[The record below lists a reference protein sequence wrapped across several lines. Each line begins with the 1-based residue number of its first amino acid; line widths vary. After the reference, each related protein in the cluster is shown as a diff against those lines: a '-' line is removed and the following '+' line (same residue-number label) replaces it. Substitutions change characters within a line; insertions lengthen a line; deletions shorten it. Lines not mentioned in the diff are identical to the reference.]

1 MRIIARS
8 TLRRFWALYP
18 DAERPLI
25 EWYALVSKTCWRNP
39 AELKQE
45 IRTASVLKQGR
56 AVFNIA
62 GNKYR
67 LIAAID
73 YERQLLWVK
82 FIGTHEAY
90 DNIEAE
96 TVQ

>member
-8 TLRRFWALYP
+8 TLRQFWMLHP

-25 EWYALVSKTCWRNP
+25 EWYALVGKACWINP
-39 AELKQE
+39 AALKQE
-45 IRTASVLKQGR
+45 VRTASIIKQGR
-56 AVFNIA
+56 VVFNIA

-73 YERQLLWVK
+73 YGRQVLWIK
-82 FIGTHEAY
+82 FIGTHQTY
-90 DNIEAE
+90 DNIDAE
-96 TVQ
+96 TV